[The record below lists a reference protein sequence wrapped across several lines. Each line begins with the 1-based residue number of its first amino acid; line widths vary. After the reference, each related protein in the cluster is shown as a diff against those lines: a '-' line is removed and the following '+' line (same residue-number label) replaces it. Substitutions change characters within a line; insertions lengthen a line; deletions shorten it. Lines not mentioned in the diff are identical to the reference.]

1 MNQAPPP
8 DQSLKPALDALASR
22 DGDIARA
29 YAVCGLPPVRRSPTG
44 FEGLLHIVVCQQVSA
59 AAGRAIM
66 TRMEAACPTM
76 AAEAF
81 VKLDDAA
88 LRAVG
93 LSRQKMRY
101 SRGLAEDLMSGRLDL
116 EALEALDDDVAIE
129 QLTQVKGLGRWSA
142 ECYLLF
148 ALMRPDVWPA
158 DDLAVQAAAQRLKD
172 LPARPT
178 SKEMDV
184 IAEPW
189 RPYRSAAARFLW
201 HIYRHPG
208 VV

>member
-1 MNQAPPP
+1 
-8 DQSLKPALDALASR
+8 
-22 DGDIARA
+22 
-29 YAVCGLPPVRRSPTG
+29 
-44 FEGLLHIVVCQQVSA
+44 
-59 AAGRAIM
+59 
-66 TRMEAACPTM
+66 
-76 AAEAF
+76 
-81 VKLDDAA
+81 
-88 LRAVG
+88 VG

-101 SRGLAEDLMSGRLDL
+101 SRGLAEDLTGGRLDL
-116 EALEALDDDVAIE
+116 GMLEALDDGAAIE
-129 QLTQVKGLGRWSA
+129 QLTKVKGLGRWSA

-178 SKEMDV
+178 SKEMDAL
-184 IAEPW
+184 AEPW

-201 HIYRHPG
+201 HFYRHPG

>member
-8 DQSLKPALDALASR
+8 DQSLEPALDALARR
-22 DGDIARA
+22 DDDIARA
-29 YAVCGLPPVRRSPTG
+29 YAACGLPPVRSSPTG

-66 TRMEAACPTM
+66 ARMEAACPAMTG
-76 AAEAF
+76 EAF
-81 VKLDDAA
+81 LKLDDAA

-101 SRGLAEDLMSGRLDL
+101 SRGLAEDLASGRLDL
-116 EALEALDDDVAIE
+116 DGLDTLDDVAAIE
-129 QLTQVKGLGRWSA
+129 CLTQVKGLGRWSA

-178 SKEMDV
+178 SKELDV
-184 IAEPW
+184 LAEPW